1 MLNLYKKGYDKL
13 VCYIENKALNYNLT
27 KQIINKFNPKLIEIK
42 HYKDIFNRSHQN
54 FNYQKSQNRL
64 ILAVKDY
71 VSFYKGSKF
80 CNNRGYENFYYS
92 TQILGCIYNCEYC
105 YLGGMYPSGYP
116 VIFVNED
123 DFINEAKKL
132 KNAFIPISY
141 ESDLLAFEGIY
152 PFHKKWIELARERKD
167 LLIESRTKSAN
178 AHRLPDNPP
187 KNFILTFSLS
197 PKEVTKFEKKAPSLE
212 KRIKALN
219 LAIQKGYSVEI
230 AIDPIIKIDNFKEV
244 YKNFAKYLNENIDF
258 SKIQN
263 IEIGSF
269 RMNKDFLKRLR
280 KIHISEITYFPYKI
294 KNNEAR
300 YEDENE
306 LIEYVKKIL

>member
-1 MLNLYKKGYDKL
+1 MI
-13 VCYIENKALNYNLT
+13 VYIEQKAKNYNLT
-27 KQIINKFNPKLIEIK
+27 KHIISRFDPKIIEIC
-42 HYKDIFNRSHQN
+42 HYKDIFNRTHQN
-54 FNYQKSQNRL
+54 FNFQKYQNRL
-64 ILAVKDY
+64 ILAVKDN

-80 CNNRGYENFYYS
+80 CNSRGYENFYYS

-105 YLGGMYPSGYP
+105 YLGGIYPSGYP

-123 DFINEAKKL
+123 DFINEAAKL

-141 ESDLLAFEGIY
+141 ESDILAFEGVY
-152 PFHKKWIELARERKD
+152 PFHKKWIELARDRSD

-178 AHRLPDNPP
+178 TNRLPNNPP

-197 PKEVTKFEKKAPSLE
+197 PYEVTKFEKKAPSLE

-219 LAIQKGYSVEI
+219 LAIEKGYRVEI
-230 AIDPIIKIDNFKEV
+230 AIDPVIKVDDFKEV
-244 YKNFAKYLNENIDF
+244 YKNFAKYLKEKIDL

-280 KIHISEITYFPYKI
+280 KIHLSEITYYPYKI
-294 KNNEAR
+294 QNGEAR
-300 YEDENE
+300 YEDEAE
-306 LIEYVKKIL
+306 LIEFIRKLF